1 MGGTIITITREA
13 TKTGTEIMKTIG
25 GIEDTREMKTTVDTI
40 PGTDISVYKEVK
52 CNVISKKNVLSCMI
66 VVFELGNR
74 MILSH
79 EISSQLKNPCGDSQ
93 RKTFNNTFL
102 WCIHCP

>member
-1 MGGTIITITREA
+1 MEETEVGEVEAVGGTIITITREA

-52 CNVISKKNVLSCMI
+52 CNVISKKMSC
-66 VVFELGNR
+66 LA
-74 MILSH
+74 
-79 EISSQLKNPCGDSQ
+79 
-93 RKTFNNTFL
+93 
-102 WCIHCP
+102 